1 MLGIR
6 HSLRLRGTLV
16 GAVVPTPACRSGI
29 SGERPM
35 GVASGTAAAAVWAGG
50 GGGVVSAA
58 LAMPSRPPGLMV
70 TPAGSGGLPYDGAAG
85 SALGRGVSDF
95 SGS

>member
-1 MLGIR
+1 MGWS
-6 HSLRLRGTLV
+6 HHAYARL
-16 GAVVPTPACRSGI
+16 AQQI

-50 GGGVVSAA
+50 GGGVVRAA

-70 TPAGSGGLPYDGAAG
+70 TPAGSGGLPNDGAAG
-85 SALGRGVSDF
+85 STFARGLPFFPVHKP
-95 SGS
+95 